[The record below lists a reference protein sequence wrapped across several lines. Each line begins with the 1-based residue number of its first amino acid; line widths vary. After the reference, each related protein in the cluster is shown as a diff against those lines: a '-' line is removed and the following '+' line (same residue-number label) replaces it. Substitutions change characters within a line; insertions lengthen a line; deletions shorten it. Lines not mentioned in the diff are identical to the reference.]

1 MNSNHLPAN
10 WDLARGLERVSE
22 RVSVLASG
30 MERVSVWVSVLG
42 LEERL
47 AVVQA
52 QEARLAQAYRVGL
65 RGKNCDTFL
74 RIGLRKGTPSS
85 VGRREQ
91 HICHGSPA
99 DSPLDRTLHMDSCRH
114 PHEVSCRR
122 CA

>member
-10 WDLARGLERVSE
+10 WDLARGLEGLGDG
-22 RVSVLASG
+22 LA
-30 MERVSVWVSVLG
+30 L
-42 LEERL
+42 
-47 AVVQA
+47 VQA

-65 RGKNCDTFL
+65 LRKTRGTFL

-85 VGRREQ
+85 VGRRE
-91 HICHGSPA
+91 HNICHGSPA
-99 DSPLDRTLHMDSCRH
+99 DNSFDRTLHTDSCRH

>member
-10 WDLARGLERVSE
+10 WDLARGLE
-22 RVSVLASG
+22 
-30 MERVSVWVSVLG
+30 G
-42 LEERL
+42 LEDGL
-47 AVVQA
+47 ALVQA
-52 QEARLAQAYRVGL
+52 QEARLAQAYREGL

-99 DSPLDRTLHMDSCRH
+99 DNHLVRTIHMDSCRH
-114 PHEVSCRR
+114 PHEVSVRR